1 MIIHQKIR
9 KTIVELLQPQ
19 MTGIQHFYSGRPLF
33 IDIDQDKSAL
43 AVFIDDIQCNELSL
57 CAHEWEATLNIA
69 IYLKTS
75 VGEDE
80 LDNIAEQVK
89 GHLAQAIE
97 TESLPNELNEISLV
111 EYSYEQDQTN
121 RTWFVANIRYQI
133 KYEG

>member
-69 IYLKTS
+69 
-75 VGEDE
+75 
-80 LDNIAEQVK
+80 EQVK